1 VQARITSFTVHPFT
15 RSPVHLVTPSPL
27 HLFTPSP
34 ADAKAK
40 NTRRKHLSL
49 NHLPAP
55 GLFFAAHTS
64 SWRDGTEHQRK
75 GTGVDGANGKTT
87 ILVVDDNSDNVEI
100 LRAFLE
106 SRGFTVAEARD
117 GRTALARMEEVR
129 PDLVLLDVMMPGMD
143 GWEVCRVIKQHP
155 QLGDTK
161 VVMVTAKGGFEDK
174 MEGLRSRADDY
185 VVKPVDFKELMEKVT
200 RNLAARGSQA

>member
-1 VQARITSFTVHPFT
+1 MEAAES
-15 RSPVHLVTPSPL
+15 
-27 HLFTPSP
+27 
-34 ADAKAK
+34 KA
-40 NTRRKHLSL
+40 
-49 NHLPAP
+49 
-55 GLFFAAHTS
+55 
-64 SWRDGTEHQRK
+64 
-75 GTGVDGANGKTT
+75 T
-87 ILVVDDNSDNVEI
+87 ILVVDDNTDNVEI

-106 SRGFTVAEARD
+106 SRGFTIAEARD
-117 GRTALARMEEVR
+117 GRAALAKMEEVK

-174 MEGLRSRADDY
+174 FEGLRSGADDY
-185 VVKPVDFKELMEKVT
+185 VVKPVDFKDLMGKVE

>member
-1 VQARITSFTVHPFT
+1 MEA
-15 RSPVHLVTPSPL
+15 
-27 HLFTPSP
+27 
-34 ADAKAK
+34 ADSKA
-40 NTRRKHLSL
+40 
-49 NHLPAP
+49 
-55 GLFFAAHTS
+55 
-64 SWRDGTEHQRK
+64 
-75 GTGVDGANGKTT
+75 T

-106 SRGFTVAEARD
+106 SRGFAIAEARD
-117 GRTALARMEEVR
+117 GRTALARMEEIK

-174 MEGLRSRADDY
+174 FEGLRSGADDY
-185 VVKPVDFKELMEKVT
+185 VVKPVDFKDLMEKVA

>member
-1 VQARITSFTVHPFT
+1 VEA
-15 RSPVHLVTPSPL
+15 
-27 HLFTPSP
+27 
-34 ADAKAK
+34 ADSKA
-40 NTRRKHLSL
+40 
-49 NHLPAP
+49 
-55 GLFFAAHTS
+55 
-64 SWRDGTEHQRK
+64 
-75 GTGVDGANGKTT
+75 T
-87 ILVVDDNSDNVEI
+87 ILVVDDNTDNVEI

-106 SRGFTVAEARD
+106 SRGFTIAEARD
-117 GRTALARMEEVR
+117 GRAALAKMEEVR

-174 MEGLRSRADDY
+174 FEGLRSGADDY
-185 VVKPVDFKELMEKVT
+185 VVKPVDFKDLMGKVE

>member
-1 VQARITSFTVHPFT
+1 MWPGDAGNAVRGENRAVEA
-15 RSPVHLVTPSPL
+15 
-27 HLFTPSP
+27 
-34 ADAKAK
+34 ADNKA
-40 NTRRKHLSL
+40 
-49 NHLPAP
+49 
-55 GLFFAAHTS
+55 
-64 SWRDGTEHQRK
+64 
-75 GTGVDGANGKTT
+75 T
-87 ILVVDDNSDNVEI
+87 ILVVDDNTDNVEI

-106 SRGFTVAEARD
+106 SRGFTIAEARD
-117 GRTALARMEEVR
+117 GRTALSRMEEVK

-174 MEGLRSRADDY
+174 FEGLRSGADDY
-185 VVKPVDFKELMEKVT
+185 VVKPVDFKELMEKVE